1 MASTIKQVAKV
12 ANVSIATVSRALSDD
27 VKVKSET
34 KKLVLDAARDLNY
47 KPNILARN
55 FVKGKSNIVGLILP
69 DISDEF
75 FSEIIRGVDETS
87 YVHGYYTLVISSHK
101 NRSLVESVHTL
112 MGAGLV
118 GGFIVLVPFMDR
130 KIKEALMH
138 ERVPFVIISG
148 STEIDD
154 YNSVSVDNYKAAYE
168 LTEYLITKKGCKKFA
183 HITGPLENNDAL
195 LRMEG
200 FLDAC
205 LKHNINVLKSW
216 IVKGNFT
223 KEGGIEATKK
233 LLELKNKPEVIF
245 AANDWTAVGCYEV
258 IFEKGLKIPRD
269 IAVVGFDDVMISRH
283 LHPPLTTV
291 KVPTSELG
299 QTAANVLIN
308 KIHDRNH
315 SAAQSIKIATELVIR
330 KSC

>member
-1 MASTIKQVAKV
+1 MASTIKQIAKL
-12 ANVSIATVSRALSDD
+12 ANVSIATVSRALSDNE
-27 VKVKSET
+27 KVKSET
-34 KKLVLDAARDLNY
+34 KQLVLDAAKDLNY

-87 YVHGYYTLVISSHK
+87 YIHGYYTMVISSHK

-112 MGAGLV
+112 MSNGLV

-148 STEIDD
+148 SSDIDD
-154 YNSVSVDNYKAAYE
+154 YNSVSVDNYKAAFE
-168 LTEYLITKKGCKKFA
+168 LTEHLIIKRGYKKFA

-205 LKHNINVLKSW
+205 LKHNINVSKSW

-223 KEGGIEATKK
+223 KEGGIEATTK

-258 IFEKGLKIPRD
+258 ILEKGLKIPRD
-269 IAVVGFDDVMISRH
+269 VAVVGFDDIMISRH
-283 LHPPLTTV
+283 LNPPLTTI

-299 QTAANVLIN
+299 QIASNVLIN
-308 KIHDRNH
+308 KILDRNH
-315 SAAQSIKIATELVIR
+315 SAAQSIKIATELMIR

>member
-1 MASTIKQVAKV
+1 MASTIKQIAKL

-27 VKVKSET
+27 GKVKSET

-168 LTEYLITKKGCKKFA
+168 LTEYLITKKGYKKFA

-223 KEGGIEATKK
+223 KESGIEATRK

-269 IAVVGFDDVMISRH
+269 LAVVGFDDVMISRH

-308 KIHDRNH
+308 KIHNRNH